1 MSLIACKNLKLGYEG
16 EVVAENINFEVNSGD
31 YLCIIGDNGSGKTT
45 LVKTILGLNK
55 PLEGE
60 IVFGEGLSRS
70 DIGYLSQR
78 TDVQKD
84 FPASVMEIVL
94 SGRLSHMKHR
104 FFYSKEDK
112 RIAMENMEKLGIANL
127 SKSCFRNLSGG
138 QQQRTLLARALCS
151 TEKILFLDE
160 PVSSLDPEATKDM
173 YEIVNELNK
182 NNGTTIVMIS
192 HDIQSVEKYATH
204 ILNISDHSTF
214 GTLEEF
220 KNMEKSGGENNG

>member
-1 MSLIACKNLKLGYEG
+1 MSLITCKNLKLGYEG

-60 IVFGEGLSRS
+60 IIFGDGLNRR

-94 SGRLSHMKHR
+94 SGCISHMKHR

-112 RIAMENMEKLGIANL
+112 KIAMDNLEKLGIAHL
-127 SKSCFRNLSGG
+127 AKSCFRNLSGG

-151 TEKILFLDE
+151 TNKILFLDE

-182 NNGTTIVMIS
+182 SNGTAIVMIS
-192 HDIQSVEKYATH
+192 HDIQSVEKYASH

-214 GTLEEF
+214 GTLNDYLTTVDE
-220 KNMEKSGGENNG
+220 GGKENG